1 MANRKITSVLRQQ
14 PKLTGQIGNTII
26 YVQPDLEDQQVD
38 IIENGTYTIKANK
51 GFDALNSVEVVADVK
66 PTPPE
71 KGMVITGYD
80 ESGYIDKIEL
90 YGTTTSSNMV
100 NTSNITEAKIATGVT
115 KLGNRILSSK
125 SYLTTVLIPSTVT
138 DIGTSAFESCKVLEH
153 ITLPESIQTVGQSA
167 FLQCYKLNLDRLP
180 SEWTYI
186 QQGTFQYCESLA
198 ITKLDNVTRIDN
210 AGFGSCTSLTQVS
223 MPKIQTINNG
233 AFSNCTNL
241 KAVWI
246 GAGVKSSSLGKTA
259 FNNCNNMIKM
269 FIDLPRA
276 TVETFTNYQYAFM
289 GNTAKTGI
297 IVCNDDS
304 GFMTKE
310 EFDAID
316 WSTYTE

>member
-1 MANRKITSVLRQQ
+1 MANRKITSVLKQQ

-38 IIENGTYTIKANK
+38 IVENGTYTIKANK

-71 KGMVITGYD
+71 KGMVIIGYD

-90 YGTTTSSNMV
+90 YGTTIGSNTVSTTNVSEIYIMPGVTSIGSNALTYKEKLTKLHIPDTV
-100 NTSNITEAKIATGVT
+100 KTIGTNAFQTAKI
-115 KLGNRILSSK
+115 
-125 SYLTTVLIPSTVT
+125 
-138 DIGTSAFESCKVLEH
+138 LET
-153 ITLPESIQTVGQSA
+153 IDLPESIQTVGQSA
-167 FLQCYKLNLDRLP
+167 FFQCYKLNLDRLP

-186 QQGTFQYCESLA
+186 QQGTFQYCNSLT

-210 AGFGSCTSLTQVS
+210 VGFGNCTSLTQVS
-223 MPKIQTINNG
+223 MLKIQTINNG
-233 AFSNCTNL
+233 AFSSCTNL
-241 KAVWI
+241 KAVWM
-246 GAGVKSSSLGKTA
+246 GSEVKSSLGKTA
-259 FNNCNNMIKM
+259 FNGCTNLVKM

-289 GNTAKTGI
+289 NNTAKTGI
-297 IVCNDDS
+297 IVCNDDP

>member
-26 YVQPDLEDQQVD
+26 YVRPDLEDQQVD
-38 IIENGTYTIKANK
+38 IVENGRYTIKANK
-51 GFDALNSVEVVADVK
+51 GFDALNSVEVNADVK
-66 PTPPE
+66 PTPPD
-71 KGMVITGYD
+71 KGMVITAYT

-115 KLGNRILSSK
+115 KLGDRTLSSR
-125 SYLTTVLIPSTVT
+125 SYLTTVSIPSTVT

-153 ITLPESIQTVGQSA
+153 LTLPDGLNTVGQSA
-167 FLQCYKLNLDRLP
+167 FFQCRKLTLNALP
-180 SEWTYI
+180 SKWTYI

-210 AGFGSCTSLTQVS
+210 VGFGSCTSLTQVS

-233 AFSNCTNL
+233 AFSSCTNL

-246 GAGVKSSSLGKTA
+246 GSEVKSTLGKTA
-259 FNNCNNMIKM
+259 FNYCNNIIRM

-276 TVETFTNYQYAFM
+276 TVETFTNYQYSFM
-289 GNTAKTGI
+289 NNTAKTGI
-297 IVCNDDS
+297 IVCNDDP
-304 GFMTKE
+304 GFITKE